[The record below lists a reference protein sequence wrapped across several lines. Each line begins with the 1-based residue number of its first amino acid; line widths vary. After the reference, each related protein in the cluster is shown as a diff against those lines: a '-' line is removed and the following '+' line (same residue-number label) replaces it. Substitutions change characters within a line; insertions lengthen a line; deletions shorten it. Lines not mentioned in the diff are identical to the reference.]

1 MTYNGQQTKLT
12 MSSAISIRL
21 STVLLLDYIIFF
33 SIQNWLTEVSEL
45 AKQDVNIMLLGNKLD
60 MESSREVSE
69 EDGKRIAQVI

>member
-12 MSSAISIRL
+12 MSPAISIRL

-33 SIQNWLTEVSEL
+33 CIQNWLTEVSEL

-69 EDGKRIAQVI
+69 EDGKKIAQVI